1 MTNRTPKTKMGAG
14 IAADPRS
21 PDFDPLEVPFGS
33 PAPSGFGG
41 MLSRCRGGH
50 LALRFWALPAGLVR
64 ALANPRPTDSL
75 HPAPFCP
82 FEHPETF
89 GCRPGFRHVAR
100 LRVPAASSD
109 RHPAKSRT
117 VSFRHL
123 HENLT

>member
-1 MTNRTPKTKMGAG
+1 MGAG

-21 PDFDPLEVPFGS
+21 PDFDPLGVPFGS

-50 LALRFWALPAGLVR
+50 QALRFRLLPVGLVR
-64 ALANPRPTDSL
+64 VLAAPHPSGGL
-75 HPAPFCP
+75 HPDPFRP

-100 LRVPAASSD
+100 LRVPAASAD
-109 RHPAKSRT
+109 RHPTRFPHGFLAAPARNPGLRS
-117 VSFRHL
+117 
-123 HENLT
+123 